1 MSIHPTAIV
10 HPKADIE
17 EDVSIGPYC
26 LVGEHVHI
34 GRGTTLF
41 SHVCLEGLTEIG
53 QQCQLFPYVSIG
65 TSPQH
70 LQYHDEPTKVSIGDE
85 NILREYVTV
94 NCGTAFGGGVS
105 TLGKHN
111 FLMAYVHIAHD
122 CHVGDSV
129 VIANAATL
137 AGHITIGSYAVIG
150 GLVGV
155 HQYVRIG
162 EYAMIGGCSAVA
174 RDVPPY
180 MRAAGNRAKLYGL
193 NALGLR
199 RGGFSNGR
207 IRTLKQASA
216 VVSERSRLAEA
227 TKLANQFQAARMS

>member
-137 AGHITIGSYAVIG
+137 AGR
-150 GLVGV
+150 
-155 HQYVRIG
+155 Q
-162 EYAMIGGCSAVA
+162 
-174 RDVPPY
+174 VP
-180 MRAAGNRAKLYGL
+180 R
-193 NALGLR
+193 
-199 RGGFSNGR
+199 
-207 IRTLKQASA
+207 
-216 VVSERSRLAEA
+216 VEVSKKVNIIKTSWLLEID
-227 TKLANQFQAARMS
+227 